1 MKVRITGEQ
10 RAVAVL
16 KAFDRDNF
24 KVIDKGL
31 KEAGEVLRDEV
42 RRKTPT
48 SSPLSG
54 WGKWTATRVSRKTGI
69 ATTRNLAWNTTKA
82 RTGIKVVTSQPKR
95 ETTGGKFRVAVA
107 TMSAPGAIFA
117 LTGSN
122 KKRRS
127 ENYRGQSFANNLNNR
142 AGRKYAR
149 GLNEAANNKPVVA
162 KAKEKVAAVIREA
175 ERKADRILGRATLMA
190 IDIVIQG
197 DYKDRDIKRAHRDLD
212 LLGKQSGTTGAAFTK
227 MSGFAVGMGAAVGAA
242 AIQAVAAGAQ
252 MAVTFGVDGVKAF
265 LDDEVAATKLAKTMS
280 NLGLDKATSQIL
292 TNIDALQRQTGV
304 AEDLLIPA
312 FDRLVRS
319 VGNVDQANELLAI
332 SLDVAVGTGKSL
344 DSVVQA
350 LGRAY
355 DGSTTGLSRLGAGL
369 DKATLATGD
378 MDVITKQLADTFGGQ
393 AAVNA
398 ETFQGQIDRV
408 SVAFGELQESFGRAF
423 MEAVASSF
431 SEGTDAGDALSQSI
445 NDLTPAIEDLG
456 RELGNL
462 VANTPK
468 IVEFIKGLL
477 NDFAVLRDQTLLV
490 VAAFIAFK
498 QVTKDRDIEGAQKT
512 LADANAAL
520 ARSMDA
526 RTEAYTNAFRSETG
540 LKSATSGSVTAAIA
554 AGNAQGSLASQIS
567 GTVGSAIAAGKAMG
581 ALAKVTD
588 DDKRSVGGT
597 AASAAAKTVVL
608 TDRQKIL
615 ALTMAGTQ
623 VAVKQATD
631 DLAALTKA
639 SDDYAASIT
648 GAIQGTVD
656 LSTAFSA
663 AQKAS
668 QDGTLAAG
676 ESVVSTT
683 IANFRAQILA
693 AQQFAESL
701 KNVAGAGGSQALIDQ
716 ILQVAATQGPGAGEF
731 LANTLVNDGVVPELT
746 ADLAAFNVFAGE
758 AGTAMADNFY
768 AQGITDAVQLLQG
781 LSDEVAAQQ
790 KMLDRLGRN
799 IGLPIAAAISEE
811 IAKAIRDGIADGRAV
826 AARRRASAFAAASF
840 VPITVAPGTTGRDST
855 VERRRHGQHP
865 GPRHR
870 RTRNGRSAVHRG

>member
-1 MKVRITGEQ
+1 
-10 RAVAVL
+10 
-16 KAFDRDNF
+16 
-24 KVIDKGL
+24 
-31 KEAGEVLRDEV
+31 
-42 RRKTPT
+42 
-48 SSPLSG
+48 
-54 WGKWTATRVSRKTGI
+54 
-69 ATTRNLAWNTTKA
+69 
-82 RTGIKVVTSQPKR
+82 
-95 ETTGGKFRVAVA
+95 
-107 TMSAPGAIFA
+107 
-117 LTGSN
+117 
-122 KKRRS
+122 
-127 ENYRGQSFANNLNNR
+127 
-142 AGRKYAR
+142 
-149 GLNEAANNKPVVA
+149 
-162 KAKEKVAAVIREA
+162 
-175 ERKADRILGRATLMA
+175 MA

-212 LLGKQSGTTGAAFTK
+212 LLGKQSGMTGAAFSK
-227 MSGFAVGMGAAVGAA
+227 MSAIGVGMGAAVGAA
-242 AIQAVAAGAQ
+242 AIGAAAAGAQ

-265 LDDEVAATKLAKTMS
+265 LADEEAAARLAKTME
-280 NLGLDKATSQIL
+280 NLGLEQATSAVL
-292 TNIDALQRQTGV
+292 TNVDALQRQTGV

-319 VGNVDQANELLAI
+319 VGNVDEANKLLAL
-332 SLDVAVGTGKSL
+332 SLDVAGGTGRSL

-350 LGRAY
+350 LGRAF
-355 DGSTTGLSRLGAGL
+355 DGQTTGLSRLGAGL
-369 DKATLATGD
+369 SKATLATGD

-393 AAVNA
+393 AAVKA
-398 ETFQGQIDRV
+398 ATFQGQIDRV

-423 MEAVASSF
+423 MEAVASNF
-431 SEGTDAGDALSQSI
+431 SEGADAGDALSQSI
-445 NDLTPAIEDLG
+445 NDLTPAIVDLG

-477 NDFAVLRDQTLLV
+477 NDLAVLRDQTLLV

-498 QVTKDRDIEGAQKT
+498 QITKDRDIEGAQKT

-526 RTEAYTNAFRSETG
+526 RTQAYTKAFASETG
-540 LKSATSGSVTAAIA
+540 LKTATSATVSAALAADAAISGA
-554 AGNAQGSLASQIS
+554 TKSHLVYGQVVKQGERIMNDYA
-567 GTVGSAIAAGKAMG
+567 KA
-581 ALAKVTD
+581 TD
-588 DDKRSVGGT
+588 SVGGS

-758 AGTAMADNFY
+758 AGTAMANNFY

-826 AARRRASAFAAASF
+826 AARRRAEAFAAASF
-840 VPITVAPGTTGRDST
+840 VPITVAPGSTGATAPLSGGGMVNIPGRAVGGPASAGRPYIVGERGPELFVPGSNGNVVPNNAIGGNSYQIT
-855 VERRRHGQHP
+855 VQAGVGDPRAIGQQIVEYVRKFEQAN
-865 GPRHR
+865 GPVFR
-870 RTRNGRSAVHRG
+870 AA